1 MLKDIRFKSCFI
13 CEVIISDASIE
24 LVDAGHSSFYI
35 DKSDEALM
43 KEFKDWFVNVYK
55 ACIPQT
61 LTVVQYEIADNSGEP
76 VMQVVKL
83 LYKKSASCE
92 MLNETK
98 KNGESAL

>member
-1 MLKDIRFKSCFI
+1 MSKDIRFKSCFI

-43 KEFKDWFVNVYK
+43 REFKDWFVNAYK

-61 LTVVQYEIADNSGEP
+61 LTVVQYEIADNGGEP

-83 LYKKSASCE
+83 LYNKPKSCE
-92 MLNETK
+92 ILNETK
-98 KNGESAL
+98 KNGECAL